1 LIGYD
6 YEIEYIKGKKNVA
19 ADTLSRTASQELYS
33 MVVSSISSNIIEEI
47 TRFWQEDPYLLNVI
61 QDLQTTPRSDPHY
74 T

>member
-1 LIGYD
+1 
-6 YEIEYIKGKKNVA
+6 
-19 ADTLSRTASQELYS
+19 